1 MAVKTNITINIVEPG
16 SDVPV
21 PDTGLFTHGIGGT
34 ETTIIVSAALVT
46 VLVILSIVLTT
57 YMYRKHKK
65 QGRTAKLVHIIDQT
79 KAVVKSKKRITI
91 GLSIIALL
99 VSACTFTAFM
109 LNTNNSNT
117 SAIEGNDTEQQ
128 TENTNNLTINAE
140 SKELTIE
147 VKDQPVFAVLPVQV
161 TVEEATQAGYTLT
174 AYTDN
179 TDLVSTTNPNNK
191 IPMVTVEG
199 DEPVAL
205 EDNTYGLSLE
215 EPTSKDEGVYTTL
228 STDQDNPTIIK
239 SMTEYS
245 PTEAEDKTTIYYG
258 FYITPDIPYGTYT
271 NDSEVHYNATIN
283 TTLVTFDGNDLYFD
297 GDEGKTTNE
306 VEYIAVAQEESEDT
320 INQIISGEYKEPSQA
335 LPYNFLGWS
344 EEQEATTPTYTS
356 AEDIVQNLLILPNQP
371 IILYAIWQKAITITY
386 DANGGTGTMTT
397 QTIIAGESDNLSPNE
412 FTREGYTFTGWNTE
426 AEPTEQE
433 PGKAY
438 ADQAEY
444 TAPAIS
450 QNITLYAQWEKVP
463 VIGDLT
469 YMQDFATLSET
480 GKTSVLNSMAE
491 EQQYQLKDS
500 RDQKDYYISKLKDGN
515 IWMTQNLDLDIAA
528 GRTYTSAD
536 TDLANSTIGTSWTP
550 TVSTSTTSSWTSSTT
565 APSSYDPGNLYWNG
579 NVITSSGTLSNRTT
593 TDPSATSGGTH
604 YHVGNYY
611 NWTAAVAMNS
621 SSSYTTD
628 YTDVNQ
634 SICPAGWRLPT
645 YSGDKSYLS
654 LKNAQG
660 LTAGTSGN
668 IQSSPTYFVY
678 GGLWDGGSLYVGYS
692 GIYWSSVVKSS
703 SNSYLL
709 NFDANGSLRPQTSG
723 HRNVG
728 YSLRCVAR

>member
-21 PDTGLFTHGIGGT
+21 PDTGLFTHGIGGI
-34 ETTIIVSAALVT
+34 ES
-46 VLVILSIVLTT
+46 
-57 YMYRKHKK
+57 
-65 QGRTAKLVHIIDQT
+65 
-79 KAVVKSKKRITI
+79 
-91 GLSIIALL
+91 SIIAIVSIIVLL
-99 VSACTFTAFM
+99 VVATFFIVRRKKGLHITKPSERTSFILGLLAIITSVGTFTG
-109 LNTNNSNT
+109 LTLNSIHNNTN
-117 SAIEGNDTEQQ
+117 AKEGDLTVIA
-128 TENTNNLTINAE
+128 ENAD
-140 SKELTIE
+140 LTIE
-147 VKDQPVFAVLPVQV
+147 VGDEPVFAVLPVEL

-199 DEPVAL
+199 DDL
-205 EDNTYGLSLE
+205 TSLKDNTYGLAIGE
-215 EPTSKDEGVYTTL
+215 EPEGKDSEVYTAL
-228 STDQDNPTIIK
+228 STDEANPTVIK
-239 SMTEYS
+239 SMTKYT
-245 PTEAEDKTTIYYG
+245 PTETNDTTTIYYG
-258 FYITPDIPYGTYT
+258 FYIAPDIPYGTYT
-271 NDSEVHYNATIN
+271 NDSEVHYDATIN
-283 TTLVTFDGNDLYFD
+283 TTLVTFDSNDLYFD

-320 INQIISGEYKEPSQA
+320 INQIISGEYKEPSQS

-344 EEQEATTPTYTS
+344 EEQEAATPTYTS
-356 AEDIVQNLLILPNQP
+356 AEDIAQNLPILPNQP
-371 IILYAIWQKAITITY
+371 IILYAIWQKATTITY
-386 DANGGTGTMTT
+386 DSNGGTGDMAT
-397 QTIIAGESDNLSPNE
+397 QTIIAGKSDNLYKNA

-444 TAPAIS
+444 TALAIS

-515 IWMTQNLDLDIAA
+515 IWMTQNLDLDIEA
-528 GRTYTSAD
+528 GRAYTSAD
-536 TDLANSTIGTSWTP
+536 TDLANSTIGTTWTP
-550 TVSTSTTSSWTSSTT
+550 TSSEATYPTGTTTWNWSYT
-565 APSSYDPGNLYWNG
+565 APESYDPGNLYWNG
-579 NVITSSGTLSNRTT
+579 NVTTRGGTLSDRTT

-611 NWTAAVAMNS
+611 NWTAAVAMS
-621 SSSYTTD
+621 DSSSYTTD
-628 YTDVNQ
+628 LQDVNQ
-634 SICPAGWRLPT
+634 SICPAGWRLST

-660 LTAGTSGN
+660 FTSGTSGN
-668 IQSSPTYFVY
+668 IQNNPTYFVY
-678 GGLWDGGSLYVGYS
+678 GGYWSGSSSNVGMFGY
-692 GIYWSSVVKSS
+692 YWSSVVSS
-703 SNSYLL
+703 SNYGYLL
-709 NFDANGSLRPQTSG
+709 YFHAYEALNPQVVNNRSYG
-723 HRNVG
+723 H
-728 YSLRCVAR
+728 SLRCVAR

>member
-21 PDTGLFTHGIGGT
+21 PDTGLFTHGIGGI
-34 ETTIIVSAALVT
+34 ES
-46 VLVILSIVLTT
+46 
-57 YMYRKHKK
+57 
-65 QGRTAKLVHIIDQT
+65 
-79 KAVVKSKKRITI
+79 
-91 GLSIIALL
+91 SIIAIVSIIVLL
-99 VSACTFTAFM
+99 VVATFFIVRRKKGLHITKPSERTSFILGLLAIITSVGTFTG
-109 LNTNNSNT
+109 LTLNSIHNNTN
-117 SAIEGNDTEQQ
+117 AKEGDLTVIA
-128 TENTNNLTINAE
+128 ENAD
-140 SKELTIE
+140 LTIE
-147 VKDQPVFAVLPVQV
+147 VGDEPVFAVLPVEL

-199 DEPVAL
+199 DDL
-205 EDNTYGLSLE
+205 TSLKDNTYGLAIGE
-215 EPTSKDEGVYTTL
+215 EPEGKDSEVYTAL
-228 STDQDNPTIIK
+228 STDEANPTVIK
-239 SMTEYS
+239 SMTKYT
-245 PTEAEDKTTIYYG
+245 PTETNDTTTIYYG
-258 FYITPDIPYGTYT
+258 FYIAPDIPYGTYT
-271 NDSEVHYNATIN
+271 NDSEVHYDATIN
-283 TTLVTFDGNDLYFD
+283 TTLVTFDSNDLYFD

-320 INQIISGEYKEPSQA
+320 INQIISGEYKEPSQS

-344 EEQEATTPTYTS
+344 EEQEAATPTYTS
-356 AEDIVQNLLILPNQP
+356 AEDIAQNLLILPNQP
-371 IILYAIWQKAITITY
+371 IILYAIWQKATTITY
-386 DANGGTGTMTT
+386 DSNGGTGDMAT
-397 QTIIAGESDNLSPNE
+397 QTIIAGKSDNLYKNA

-444 TAPAIS
+444 TALAIS

-515 IWMTQNLDLDIAA
+515 IWMTQNLDLDIEA

-536 TDLANSTIGTSWTP
+536 TDLANSTIGTTWTP
-550 TVSTSTTSSWTSSTT
+550 TVSTSTTSSWTSSDT

-579 NVITSSGTLSNRTT
+579 NVTTTTSGTLSNMTVS
-593 TDPSATSGGTH
+593 DPSATSGGTH

-611 NWTAAVAMNS
+611 NWTAAVAMS
-621 SSSYTTD
+621 DSSSYTFSLE
-628 YTDVNQ
+628 DVNQ

-645 YSGDKSYLS
+645 YSGDKSYLN
-654 LKNAQG
+654 LKDTQG
-660 LTAGTSGN
+660 FTSGTSGN
-668 IQSSPTYFVY
+668 IQNTPTYFVY
-678 GGLWDGGSLYVGYS
+678 GGYWDVSSSGVGSS
-692 GIYWSSVVKSS
+692 GNYWSSVVKNR

-709 NFDANGSLRPQTSG
+709 TFNTRTRGGLVPQLAAVRYG
-723 HRNVG
+723 G